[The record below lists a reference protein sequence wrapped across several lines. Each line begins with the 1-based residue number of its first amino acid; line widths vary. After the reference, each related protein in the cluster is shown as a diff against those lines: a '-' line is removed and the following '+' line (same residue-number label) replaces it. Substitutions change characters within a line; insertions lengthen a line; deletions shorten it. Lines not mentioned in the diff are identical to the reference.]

1 MAAAPPWLK
10 NKKDSSADSA
20 TPGGFRFKA
29 DPTLPPGQR
38 AVVDSSGKRVTIIK
52 QIGDKW
58 AGSWDSYKQKFDSA
72 QAALKQFGMS
82 KKLKKDSK
90 DS

>member
-1 MAAAPPWLK
+1 MAGLPPWLK
-10 NKKDSSADSA
+10 DKKDSSSDSA
-20 TPGGFRFKA
+20 TPGGFRFKS

-38 AVVDSSGKRVTIIK
+38 AVVGPDGKRKAVIK
-52 QIGDKW
+52 KIGDKW

-72 QAALKQFGMS
+72 QAALKQFGMT
-82 KKLKKDSK
+82 KKLKKESK